1 MVERGNAIYRKLDR
15 YAGIPLAMLSGGMRK
30 KDKTVLDVCEAGRI
44 GVLCLGA
51 IGDML
56 LASAL
61 VNGLAARAPQA
72 SIEVISSRANA
83 CALELLGNAG
93 RKSAFAVKNP
103 LALLNYV
110 RSRKF
115 DFFFDTTQWARLGA
129 LVSNFSRAR
138 CAIGFDTPGQH
149 RAYGYDVKV
158 PHRND
163 RHELANFLDLGK
175 ALMDDFTGE
184 PGLVLPDDFN
194 NPHKGAKNVYLHLW
208 PAKGRGSELKKWPE
222 EFWAEL
228 AKILLDEGYAIYL
241 TGSEADAPGNAA
253 FLRRFFA
260 GERGIMSVAGEFS
273 LAGLACL
280 LRDARALV
288 SVNTGI
294 MHLGAIIG
302 TPTIGLH
309 GATNPLR
316 WGPIGPKCTSLVP
329 RRGKYAYLNL
339 GFEYPDDAQPAMQW
353 LPVDDVVQALARLGV
368 F

>member
-1 MVERGNAIYRKLDR
+1 MGERGNTIYHRLDR
-15 YAGIPLAMLSGGMRK
+15 YAGIPLAILSGGLRK
-30 KDKTVLDVCEAGRI
+30 KSHTISDAGSAKRI
-44 GVLCLGA
+44 GILCLGA

-61 VNGLAARAPQA
+61 VNGLAARLPEA

-83 CALELLGNAG
+83 SALDLLGNVS

-115 DFFFDTTQWARLGA
+115 DFFVDTTQWARLGA
-129 LVSNFSRAR
+129 LISNLSGAR
-138 CAIGFDTPGQH
+138 CAIGFDTLGQY
-149 RAYGYDVKV
+149 RAYGYDIKV
-158 PHRND
+158 AHRND
-163 RHELANFLDLGK
+163 RHELANFLALGN
-175 ALMDDFTGE
+175 AFLDDFYGE
-184 PGLVLPDDFN
+184 PCLVLPDGFN
-194 NPHKGAKNVYLHLW
+194 NPHEGANAVYLHLW
-208 PAKGRGSELKKWPE
+208 PAKGKGSELKKWPLA
-222 EFWAEL
+222 FWAEL
-228 AKILLDEGYAIYL
+228 AKILLNRGYELYL

-260 GERGIMSVAGEFS
+260 GKHGINSIAGEFS
-273 LAGLACL
+273 LADLACL
-280 LRDARALV
+280 LHEARALV

-309 GATNPLR
+309 GATNPMR
-316 WGPIGPKCTSLVP
+316 WGPIGPRCISLVP
-329 RRGKYAYLNL
+329 RKGQYAYLDL
-339 GFEYPDDAQPAMQW
+339 GFEYPPDAKPSMQW
-353 LPVDDVVQALARLGV
+353 LPVEDVAQALGQLGV